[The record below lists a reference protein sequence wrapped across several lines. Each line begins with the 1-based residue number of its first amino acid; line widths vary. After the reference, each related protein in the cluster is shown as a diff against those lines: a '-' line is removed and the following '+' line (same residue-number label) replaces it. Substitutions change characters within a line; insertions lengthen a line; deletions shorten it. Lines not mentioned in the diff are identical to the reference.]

1 MEEMDT
7 QRAEREKKPH
17 EEHNGQVRKAF
28 LEEVSQVP
36 KATTAQGQAWIKPTM
51 EEMEAVAVQIQQLAA
66 PLAAQDFRVV
76 PVKVEDQVR
85 YLVTD
90 ISDENYIVQLNQ
102 KIGKC
107 NCPSKFFCHH
117 LLAVRFT
124 AGVQADLKIP
134 SNAKLPQPADMGIG
148 FAEKAFSAPAA
159 PSAATE
165 DPVIT
170 ANKGKALTAE
180 VRKCMHAKFQL
191 SAAHTQAE
199 KDDLEM
205 LATHRLTMDE
215 FRARKAERK
224 MALEDITLKLMDA
237 RQALKVHLSKAT
249 AAQGQAANTPTMEE
263 TDAQRAVKVEDQAK
277 AIISAKMEP
286 TTSSREDTPKEDWNL
301 DLKDLKRR
309 LLKVEALTAEANRL
323 MTEIKAKLPES
334 ADMDIGAAEKASLAP
349 AAPTTTSSCE
359 DTDKHEKGLCH
370 PKQRGSPSWSWRLRV
385 SAGRLFRT
393 WTSKTSKDD
402 NLHFDI
408 SEA

>member
-1 MEEMDT
+1 MVYLTLQDLWQKTINLDNEKEDLY
-7 QRAEREKKPH
+7 QEWAKIRAEQQQELDPFHAKTVQLNYQASALMGEDYAAADAILAQSYELELEKK
-17 EEHNGQVRKAF
+17 A
-28 LEEVSQVP
+28 
-36 KATTAQGQAWIKPTM
+36 
-51 EEMEAVAVQIQQLAA
+51 
-66 PLAAQDFRVV
+66 LAAQHTEVNNQWAQKMAHKRNEVFRA
-76 PVKVEDQVR
+76 VKT
-85 YLVTD
+85 L
-90 ISDENYIVQLNQ
+90 
-102 KIGKC
+102 
-107 NCPSKFFCHH
+107 PSQMKEAREAF
-117 LLAVRFT
+117 L
-124 AGVQADLKIP
+124 GV
-134 SNAKLPQPADMGIG
+134 
-148 FAEKAFSAPAA
+148 AEKAFSAPAA

-191 SAAHTQAE
+191 SAAHRQAE

-393 WTSKTSKDD
+393 WTSKTSKED
-402 NLHFDI
+402 NLQLDI

>member
-1 MEEMDT
+1 MIPRYTELQVLAKISLTMVYLTLQDLWQKTINLDNEKEDLY
-7 QRAEREKKPH
+7 QEWAKIRAEQQQELDPFHAKTVQLNYQASALMGEDYAAADAILAQSYELELEKK
-17 EEHNGQVRKAF
+17 A
-28 LEEVSQVP
+28 
-36 KATTAQGQAWIKPTM
+36 
-51 EEMEAVAVQIQQLAA
+51 
-66 PLAAQDFRVV
+66 LAAQHTEVNNQWAQKMAHKRNEVFRA
-76 PVKVEDQVR
+76 VKTLPSQMKEAR
-85 YLVTD
+85 
-90 ISDENYIVQLNQ
+90 EAF
-102 KIGKC
+102 IG
-107 NCPSKFFCHH
+107 
-117 LLAVRFT
+117 V
-124 AGVQADLKIP
+124 
-134 SNAKLPQPADMGIG
+134 
-148 FAEKAFSAPAA
+148 AEKAFSAPAA

>member
-1 MEEMDT
+1 MGEDYAAADAILAQSYEL
-7 QRAEREKKPH
+7 ELEKK
-17 EEHNGQVRKAF
+17 A
-28 LEEVSQVP
+28 
-36 KATTAQGQAWIKPTM
+36 
-51 EEMEAVAVQIQQLAA
+51 
-66 PLAAQDFRVV
+66 LAAQHTEVNNQWAQKMAHKRNEVFRA
-76 PVKVEDQVR
+76 VKT
-85 YLVTD
+85 L
-90 ISDENYIVQLNQ
+90 
-102 KIGKC
+102 
-107 NCPSKFFCHH
+107 PSQMKEAREAF
-117 LLAVRFT
+117 L
-124 AGVQADLKIP
+124 GV
-134 SNAKLPQPADMGIG
+134 
-148 FAEKAFSAPAA
+148 AEKAFSAPAA

>member
-1 MEEMDT
+1 MVYLTLQDLWQKTINLDNEKEDLY
-7 QRAEREKKPH
+7 QEWAKIRAEQQQELDPFHAKTVQLNYQASALMGEDYAAADAILAQSYELELEKK
-17 EEHNGQVRKAF
+17 A
-28 LEEVSQVP
+28 
-36 KATTAQGQAWIKPTM
+36 
-51 EEMEAVAVQIQQLAA
+51 
-66 PLAAQDFRVV
+66 LAAQHTEVNNQWAQKMAHKRNEVFRA
-76 PVKVEDQVR
+76 VKTLPSQMKEAR
-85 YLVTD
+85 
-90 ISDENYIVQLNQ
+90 EAF
-102 KIGKC
+102 IG
-107 NCPSKFFCHH
+107 
-117 LLAVRFT
+117 V
-124 AGVQADLKIP
+124 
-134 SNAKLPQPADMGIG
+134 
-148 FAEKAFSAPAA
+148 AEKAFSAPAA

-370 PKQRGSPSWSWRLRV
+370 PKQRGSPRWSWRLRV

>member
-1 MEEMDT
+1 MIPRYTELQVLAKISLTMVYLTLQDLWQKTINLDNEKEDLY
-7 QRAEREKKPH
+7 QEWAKIRAEQQQELDPFHAKTVQLNYQASALMGEDYAAADAILAQSYELELEKK
-17 EEHNGQVRKAF
+17 A
-28 LEEVSQVP
+28 
-36 KATTAQGQAWIKPTM
+36 
-51 EEMEAVAVQIQQLAA
+51 
-66 PLAAQDFRVV
+66 LAAQHTEVNNQWAQKMAHKRNEVFRA
-76 PVKVEDQVR
+76 VKT
-85 YLVTD
+85 L
-90 ISDENYIVQLNQ
+90 
-102 KIGKC
+102 
-107 NCPSKFFCHH
+107 PSQMKEAREAF
-117 LLAVRFT
+117 L
-124 AGVQADLKIP
+124 GV
-134 SNAKLPQPADMGIG
+134 
-148 FAEKAFSAPAA
+148 AEKAFSAPAA

>member
-1 MEEMDT
+1 MIPRYTELQVLAKISLTMVYLTLQDLWQKTINLDNEKEDLY
-7 QRAEREKKPH
+7 QEWAKIRAEQQQELDPFHAKTVQLNYQASALMGEDYAAADAILAQSYELELEKK
-17 EEHNGQVRKAF
+17 A
-28 LEEVSQVP
+28 
-36 KATTAQGQAWIKPTM
+36 
-51 EEMEAVAVQIQQLAA
+51 
-66 PLAAQDFRVV
+66 LAAQHTEVNNQWAQKMAHKRNEVFRA
-76 PVKVEDQVR
+76 VKT
-85 YLVTD
+85 L
-90 ISDENYIVQLNQ
+90 
-102 KIGKC
+102 
-107 NCPSKFFCHH
+107 PSQMKEAREAF
-117 LLAVRFT
+117 L
-124 AGVQADLKIP
+124 GV
-134 SNAKLPQPADMGIG
+134 
-148 FAEKAFSAPAA
+148 AEKAFSAPAA

-180 VRKCMHAKFQL
+180 VRKCMHAKIQL
-191 SAAHTQAE
+191 SAAHRQAE

-205 LATHRLTMDE
+205 LATHRLAMDE

-370 PKQRGSPSWSWRLRV
+370 PKQRGSPRWSWRLRV

>member
-1 MEEMDT
+1 MVYLTLQDLWQKTINLDNEKEDLY
-7 QRAEREKKPH
+7 QEWAKIRAEQQQELDPFHAKTVQLNYQASALMGEDYAAADAILAQSYELELEKK
-17 EEHNGQVRKAF
+17 A
-28 LEEVSQVP
+28 
-36 KATTAQGQAWIKPTM
+36 
-51 EEMEAVAVQIQQLAA
+51 
-66 PLAAQDFRVV
+66 LAAQHTEVNNQWAQKMAHKRNEVFRA
-76 PVKVEDQVR
+76 VKT
-85 YLVTD
+85 L
-90 ISDENYIVQLNQ
+90 
-102 KIGKC
+102 
-107 NCPSKFFCHH
+107 PSQMKEAREAF
-117 LLAVRFT
+117 L
-124 AGVQADLKIP
+124 GV
-134 SNAKLPQPADMGIG
+134 
-148 FAEKAFSAPAA
+148 AEKAFSAPAA